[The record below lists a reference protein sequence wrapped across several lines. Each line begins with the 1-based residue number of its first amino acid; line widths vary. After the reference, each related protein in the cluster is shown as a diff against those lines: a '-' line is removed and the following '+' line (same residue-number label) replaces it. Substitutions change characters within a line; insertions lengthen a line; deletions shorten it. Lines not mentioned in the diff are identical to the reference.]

1 MYLTNPLSVED
12 DDSYD
17 LVCLKEE
24 EALGLIT
31 LYVKP
36 SLIHHNKDDKSEKEI
51 WDTFK
56 TLFGAVNTT
65 QVN

>member
-1 MYLTNPLSVED
+1 MYLARLLPVED

-31 LYVKP
+31 LYIEP
-36 SLIHHNKDDKSEKEI
+36 ALIHDTKDNKGAKEV

-56 TLFGAVNTT
+56 ILFGMVNTS
-65 QVN
+65 